1 MDNTA
6 KDLVY
11 YTADEY
17 FEATKDT
24 DELTELIGGL
34 IYNSPSP
41 GMRHQD
47 IATGLVTELRIFV
60 RKNHGTCLP
69 FAAPCDVK
77 IDENNVVVPDVFIT
91 CKPETID
98 TLRCYGAPDFVAE
111 VTSTNRSNDFV
122 RKLALYKD
130 SGVREYWIIDLLKER
145 VLVYFFEESDSPDV
159 YDFTTPIPVRIWDS
173 RLSITIHDLEL
184 L

>member
-6 KDLVY
+6 KELVC

-24 DELTELIGGL
+24 DELTELIGGQ

-47 IATGLVTELRIFV
+47 IATGLVTELRNFV
-60 RKNHGTCLP
+60 KKNRGSCLP

-77 IDENNVVVPDVFIT
+77 MDDNNVVVPDVFIT

-98 TLRCYGAPDFVAE
+98 AKRCCGAPDFIAE
-111 VTSTNRSNDFV
+111 VTSTNWSNDFV

-145 VLVYFFEESDSPDV
+145 VLVYFFEESDSPDIF
-159 YDFTTPIPVRIWDS
+159 DFTAPIPVHIWDG